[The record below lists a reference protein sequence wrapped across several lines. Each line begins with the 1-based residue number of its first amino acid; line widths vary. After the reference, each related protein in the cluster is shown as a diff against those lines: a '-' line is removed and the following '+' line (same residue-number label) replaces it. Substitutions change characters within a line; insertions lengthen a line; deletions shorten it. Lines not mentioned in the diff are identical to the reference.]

1 MIVKESLKEYFE
13 REGRIQCGLVM
24 SSALIDK
31 LEIYGF
37 VENDPIISTSQ
48 NNPYVGI
55 NPDCM
60 NDTNRIICS
69 GFIYR
74 KKIFTDGYYIFP
86 VYHTIVRQYVIRE
99 IPL

>member
-37 VENDPIISTSQ
+37 VENDPNISTSQ

>member
-1 MIVKESLKEYFE
+1 
-13 REGRIQCGLVM
+13 M

-60 NDTNRIICS
+60 DDTNRIICS
-69 GFIYR
+69 GFIYQKR
-74 KKIFTDGYYIFP
+74 FSPMAITFSLFI
-86 VYHTIVRQYVIRE
+86 IR
-99 IPL
+99 